1 MSKTNENALRSMTGF
16 GKAEVQ
22 TANKKVTVEVKSLN
36 SKQLDLNVRMPSLY
50 REKELDM
57 RGWLTER
64 IQRGKADVLVY
75 YESLDAEK
83 RMSINKSLMES
94 YYRDLK
100 EVADKVGMTGG
111 DFLNALIRIPDVMKP
126 ESQEMDEAEWT
137 GVMSAVKEAY
147 QRFDQYRSIEGAKL
161 KEEFVMRIQLILK
174 YRNALQAPLEA
185 RITKIREKLKSNL
198 EELIPADKIDSNR
211 FEQELIYY
219 LERLDISEEQQ
230 RLLTNCEHFLEELDG
245 ESQGKKLGFIS
256 QEIGREINTIGS
268 KANDADM
275 QRLVVQMKDELEKI
289 KEQINNVL

>member
-1 MSKTNENALRSMTGF
+1 MSKINQNALRSMTGF

-50 REKELDM
+50 REKELDL

-83 RMSINKSLMES
+83 RMAINKQLMES

-100 EVADKVGMTGG
+100 EVADKVGMAGG

-126 ESQEMDEAEWT
+126 ESQEMDEAEWN

-161 KEEFVMRIQLILK
+161 KEEFAMRIQLILK
-174 YRNALQAPLEA
+174 YRADLQAPLEA
-185 RITKIREKLKSNL
+185 RITKIKEKLRSNL